1 MTVVRPA
8 ADTLGPEKYAPPD
21 RRPPEKPS
29 DAEIIALL
37 RRQRDDIDPA
47 NSATENLSALIRRV
61 SGQSMEEIDRVS
73 LELQRV
79 RDTVRAEGERVSREI
94 TGYASL
100 NHALMSA
107 TKMIAD
113 SLQQWKVPP

>member
-1 MTVVRPA
+1 MAPA

-21 RRPPEKPS
+21 RRPQETPS

-37 RRQRDDIDPA
+37 HRQRDEIDPA

-61 SGQSMEEIDRVS
+61 SGQSTEEIDRVIR
-73 LELQRV
+73 ELQNV
-79 RDTVRAEGERVSREI
+79 RDMLRSKGERVSREI
-94 TGYASL
+94 ADFARLSHTI
-100 NHALMSA
+100 MSA

-113 SLQQWKVPP
+113 NVKQWKEPGS